1 MSLPVWHPRS
11 VRGSAFWWMLGL
23 SAPMAM
29 IVLGLPT
36 WAWAPVLGLMLAG
49 RWFQRC
55 PKCKDTAYAGP
66 GSLLRLWPAHT
77 CRMCGYDYAQREE
90 RH

>member
-1 MSLPVWHPRS
+1 MRLPFWNPLC
-11 VRGSAFWWMLGL
+11 VRGSALWWTLGL
-23 SAPMAM
+23 
-29 IVLGLPT
+29 IVPLGLAIIQAPT
-36 WAWAPVLGLMLAG
+36 WVLFPVLGLMLAG

-77 CRMCGYDYAQREE
+77 CRMCGYDYTGREE
-90 RH
+90 HH